1 MSEEDNPQPTI
12 APSTPVPLAERIRP
26 AWLCITAP
34 EHANRGVS
42 EKDTP
47 DLTAEQIAEAKAED
61 LRRQTV
67 RALKKQAIQEERER
81 NKSRNKLADK
91 AAREAVSRAR
101 QEAVSRARQEA
112 RKAKNAPTIGE
123 SILAFRTLH
132 HLTRVALATLIGCSP
147 QSVTN
152 WEHDRN
158 VPPHSIIEKIAELD
172 KATGYQ

>member
-1 MSEEDNPQPTI
+1 VNYGIPNDIPQPTI
-12 APSTPVPLAERIRP
+12 APSTPIPLAERIRP

-34 EHANRGVS
+34 EHTNRGVS

-47 DLTAEQIAEAKAED
+47 DLTPEQIAEAEAED

-67 RALKKQAIQEERER
+67 RALKKQAIQDERER
-81 NKSRNKLADK
+81 NKLRNKLADK
-91 AAREAVSRAR
+91 AAREAISRAR
-101 QEAVSRARQEA
+101 QDA
-112 RKAKNAPTIGE
+112 RKAKDHAPTIGE

-132 HLTRVALATLIGCSP
+132 HLSRDGLAKLIGCAP
-147 QSVTN
+147 QSITN

-158 VPPHSIIEKIAELD
+158 VPRKAIIEKIAELD

>member
-1 MSEEDNPQPTI
+1 MNYGIPNDKPQPTI

-26 AWLCITAP
+26 AWFCITAP

-47 DLTAEQIAEAKAED
+47 DLTAEQIAEAEAED

-81 NKSRNKLADK
+81 NKLRNKLADK

-101 QEAVSRARQEA
+101 QEA
-112 RKAKNAPTIGE
+112 RKAKNAPTVGE

-132 HLTRVALATLIGCSP
+132 YLTRVALAKLIGCSP

-152 WEHDRN
+152 WEHRKSF
-158 VPPHSIIEKIAELD
+158 PSRRMIEKIAELD

>member
-47 DLTAEQIAEAKAED
+47 DLTAEQIAEDE
-61 LRRQTV
+61 
-67 RALKKQAIQEERER
+67 
-81 NKSRNKLADK
+81 
-91 AAREAVSRAR
+91 AAR
-101 QEAVSRARQEA
+101 EAVSRARQEA

-147 QSVTN
+147 QSITN

>member
-1 MSEEDNPQPTI
+1 MNYGVPNDIPQPTI
-12 APSTPVPLAERIRP
+12 APSTPVPLDERNRP

-34 EHANRGVS
+34 EHANRGIS
-42 EKDTP
+42 EKEIP
-47 DLTAEQIAEAKAED
+47 DLTAEQIAEAEAED

-81 NKSRNKLADK
+81 NKLRNKLADK
-91 AAREAVSRAR
+91 AAR
-101 QEAVSRARQEA
+101 EAVSRARQEA

-132 HLTRVALATLIGCSP
+132 HLTRVALARLIGCSP
-147 QSVTN
+147 QSIAN
-152 WEHDRN
+152 WEHGKCT
-158 VPPHSIIEKIAELD
+158 PHRAIIEKIAELD

>member
-1 MSEEDNPQPTI
+1 MNYGIPNDKPQPII
-12 APSTPVPLAERIRP
+12 APGSAIPLSERIRP

-34 EHANRGVS
+34 EHSQRGIS

-47 DLTAEQIAEAKAED
+47 DLTPEQIAEAEAEE

-67 RALKKQAIQEERER
+67 RAWKKQAIQEERER
-81 NKSRNKLADK
+81 NKLRNKLADK

-101 QEAVSRARQEA
+101 QEA
-112 RKAKNAPTIGE
+112 RKAKDNEPTTGE
-123 SILAFRTLH
+123 SIHNFRTLH
-132 HLTRVALATLIGCSP
+132 KLSRVALAKLIGCSP

-152 WEHDRN
+152 WEHNRN
-158 VPPHSIIEKIAELD
+158 IPHRSIIEKIAELD